1 MIKKHICKS
10 SAFLGRMSAGYWWSI
25 TRLIE
30 LKYNNWPK
38 HIILAFSHWSN
49 DNASH
54 NGDFY
59 GYVRGDDCTTASF
72 PSTNLEF
79 SSYLLSMLRDLKK
92 NMETK
97 KNMVCARARPPRP
110 VSNANQSFRSLRP
123 KPFFGRKHPLFL
135 LLRSRPGLYRPYC
148 HDDENVGNTW
158 KMGCK
163 TSTRTNSGPNTSLC
177 TRNIPYGIKNNA
189 GESLAAV
196 SVAFGEFW
204 YTGIYE
210 KSLWSL
216 PPTP

>member
-1 MIKKHICKS
+1 MWLIQSKKTGIRSKKFGFGAPKKQIISLRVDPFTARRPRMIKKHICKS

-30 LKYNNWPK
+30 LKYKNWPK

-92 NMETK
+92 KYGNQ
-97 KNMVCARARPPRP
+97 KNMVCARARPD
-110 VSNANQSFRSLRP
+110 QSVTQT
-123 KPFFGRKHPLFL
+123 K
-135 LLRSRPGLYRPYC
+135 
-148 HDDENVGNTW
+148 
-158 KMGCK
+158 
-163 TSTRTNSGPNTSLC
+163 
-177 TRNIPYGIKNNA
+177 
-189 GESLAAV
+189 V
-196 SVAFGEFW
+196 SVRYA
-204 YTGIYE
+204 
-210 KSLWSL
+210 LR
-216 PPTP
+216 